1 MSIVKEIISISGTF
15 YDNLPGEHEVTYI
28 TDQDEKKIE
37 KMDSNK
43 VAKLLIIF
51 DYPIVKC
58 FSGSYI
64 DIFKRSCTDPI
75 RYDDKKLMDVYYKLL
90 ELEKISKIPKQEDQL
105 KIYELITRNMK
116 EIIGINDLKEL
127 IKKKYPTVYWG
138 TACTNSIHMAYLLP
152 MLKIADLLDAD
163 CTVIVLL
170 ADLHA
175 MLDSLKSTE
184 KELKARTKYY
194 ELMITTLLKR
204 LNVNTNNLIFKIG
217 TSFQLSKEYTM
228 DVYRTN
234 SFITVNQAIHAGS
247 DVVKSSEKNPFINS
261 ILYPTLQV
269 LDMKYL
275 EADIFFGGIDQ
286 RKINTFSRDILPKLG
301 YKKGIF
307 IMNEMIP
314 GLSKTSKKIK
324 EDDKNKE
331 NNDEDKNKESNGENK
346 NKENNDEDKNKESNV
361 SNKNN
366 KVKEN
371 EINQE
376 SNNRN
381 KNNKVKENE
390 INQESDDENKNNKV
404 KENEINQD
412 ISQKMSSSDPTSKID
427 LLDSI
432 KVINKKINSTF
443 CEPKNIEDNT
453 LLVLIEK
460 LIFPVLNRLKVDFII
475 NRQEKYGGKI
485 EYKEY
490 KQIYDDFSSNILTPQ
505 DLKQGLIENINF
517 IIEPIRQ
524 TFLTDNNKKILFEA
538 YGMTFIDLIK
548 DQK

>member
-1 MSIVKEIISISGTF
+1 M
-15 YDNLPGEHEVTYI
+15 
-28 TDQDEKKIE
+28 
-37 KMDSNK
+37 
-43 VAKLLIIF
+43 
-51 DYPIVKC
+51 
-58 FSGSYI
+58 
-64 DIFKRSCTDPI
+64 
-75 RYDDKKLMDVYYKLL
+75 
-90 ELEKISKIPKQEDQL
+90 
-105 KIYELITRNMK
+105 
-116 EIIGINDLKEL
+116 
-127 IKKKYPTVYWG
+127 
-138 TACTNSIHMAYLLP
+138 TN
-152 MLKIADLLDAD
+152 
-163 CTVIVLL
+163 V
-170 ADLHA
+170 
-175 MLDSLKSTE
+175 
-184 KELKARTKYY
+184 
-194 ELMITTLLKR
+194 
-204 LNVNTNNLIFKIG
+204 
-217 TSFQLSKEYTM
+217 
-228 DVYRTN
+228 
-234 SFITVNQAIHAGS
+234 
-247 DVVKSSEKNPFINS
+247 
-261 ILYPTLQV
+261 
-269 LDMKYL
+269 
-275 EADIFFGGIDQ
+275 
-286 RKINTFSRDILPKLG
+286 KINTFSRDILPKLG

-460 LIFPVLNRLKVDFII
+460 LIFPVLN
-475 NRQEKYGGKI
+475 
-485 EYKEY
+485 
-490 KQIYDDFSSNILTPQ
+490 
-505 DLKQGLIENINF
+505 
-517 IIEPIRQ
+517 
-524 TFLTDNNKKILFEA
+524 
-538 YGMTFIDLIK
+538 
-548 DQK
+548 